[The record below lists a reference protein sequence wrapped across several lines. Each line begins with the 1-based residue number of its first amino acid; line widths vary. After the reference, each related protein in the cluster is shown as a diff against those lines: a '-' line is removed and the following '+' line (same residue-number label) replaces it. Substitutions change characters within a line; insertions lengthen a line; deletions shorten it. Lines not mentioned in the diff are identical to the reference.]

1 MVTSMKLSER
11 YLSEG
16 FFFSATKMAQQ
27 MKVLATKPYGQS
39 AISEIHRVRRENQ
52 ANSYKLSLDL
62 DKSIFWM
69 PMSPTK

>member
-1 MVTSMKLSER
+1 MNGYINEVVWEISVR
-11 YLSEG
+11 GIY
-16 FFFSATKMAQQ
+16 FSATKMAQQ

-62 DKSIFWM
+62 DKSI
-69 PMSPTK
+69 